1 MSIKL
6 TDTQL
11 VMMSAASQRRD
22 RCFIA
27 PPMVKAGAAHKVAN
41 KLISAGFVKEV
52 KAKAGAPVWRRDES
66 GQPYALKLTTA
77 GAKAIAINEGPAIE
91 QGDDEGGS
99 LDDADQTAAS
109 SQVVESLPEDAIEP
123 APPGPSAPRAG
134 SKLRQVIELLRQ
146 DHGATIDE
154 LIAATGWLAHTTRAA
169 LTGLR
174 KRGYAVAIDRSDD
187 KRGSFYRIQAD
198 EAGDDKPPP
207 ATYPD
212 EGGADSAAVLK
223 KAGRHSKPHARRAA

>member
-11 VMMSAASQRRD
+11 VMMSAASQRED
-22 RCFIA
+22 CCLIA
-27 PPMVKAGAAHKVAN
+27 PPTLKGGAAQKVAN

-52 KAKAGAPVWRRDES
+52 KAKAGAPVCRRDES

-77 GAKAIAINEGPAIE
+77 GAKAIAINDGRAFE

-99 LDDADQTAAS
+99 LDNADQTTAS
-109 SQVVESLPEDAIEP
+109 SQVAESLPEVAIDP
-123 APPGPSAPRAG
+123 APSRPSAPRAG
-134 SKLRQVIELLRQ
+134 SKLMQVIELLRQ

-187 KRGSFYRIQAD
+187 KRGSFYRIPAD
-198 EAGDDKPPP
+198 EAGDDK
-207 ATYPD
+207 ATAAHAED
-212 EGGADSAAVLK
+212 GGAARE
-223 KAGRHSKPHARRAA
+223 KARRHSKPHARRAA